1 MISIDDLIKK
11 RICGNNPFS
20 LKNGK
25 FVYVPV
31 PLKKIEQ
38 DTEYN
43 YFIILNY

>member
-11 RICGNNPFS
+11 KIGGSQSFFFEKWKICH
-20 LKNGK
+20 
-25 FVYVPV
+25 VPV

-38 DTEYN
+38 DTEYS